1 MLYKY
6 GLNAIAQRIE
16 KEQSGAPAQPAI
28 ETTVFSDWE
37 SLEYVNGPDTLSRS
51 FVEAV
56 DMRCTGFECARKRG
70 MSNNEDGDG
79 HDADN

>member
-1 MLYKY
+1 MIAVGTDGRLGKIGY
-6 GLNAIAQRIE
+6 GIGIGIRQN
-16 KEQSGAPAQPAI
+16 
-28 ETTVFSDWE
+28 
-37 SLEYVNGPDTLSRS
+37 VNGPDTLSRS

-56 DMRCTGFECARKRG
+56 DMRCTGFECACKRG

>member
-1 MLYKY
+1 MISVGTDGRLGKIGY
-6 GLNAIAQRIE
+6 GIGIGIRQ
-16 KEQSGAPAQPAI
+16 
-28 ETTVFSDWE
+28 
-37 SLEYVNGPDTLSRS
+37 YVNGPDTLSRS